1 MQDANSEDTG
11 GDLREE
17 RVYGNS
23 LPDFSISLKLLF

>member
-1 MQDANSEDTG
+1 MPYANSEDTA

-23 LPDFSISLKLLF
+23 LPDLSVSLKLLF